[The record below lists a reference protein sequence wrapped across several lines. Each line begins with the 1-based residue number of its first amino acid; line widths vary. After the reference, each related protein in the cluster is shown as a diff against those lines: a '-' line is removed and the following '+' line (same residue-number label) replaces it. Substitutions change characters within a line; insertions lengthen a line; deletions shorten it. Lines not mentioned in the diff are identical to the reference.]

1 LTLHNNT
8 QKTTLQ
14 ERAVLAERLKEPNI
28 VAIILLMFYNY
39 MLSDGLIIFLSLREP
54 NFTLKQG
61 GLTRE
66 KEK

>member
-1 LTLHNNT
+1 
-8 QKTTLQ
+8 LQ